1 MTRLF
6 ACALLASV
14 ACLLVADAARAHPLA
29 FGVLSVTAQSGDR
42 YTLDFR
48 YSGDENDPRG
58 GSPTIP
64 RGCDFVA
71 PPDELP
77 LTSGI
82 HLRGRLRC
90 PRGIEGLRFG
100 VEGLERGETQVVVR
114 VRLPDGREHRGL
126 VTADEPSFRI
136 PRRNE
141 EGSVLA
147 RYVVLGTEHIALG
160 LDHLLFVLGLFLL
173 VDGWKR
179 VVATVTAFTLGHSL
193 TLALAAL
200 GVVHVPSA
208 PTEACIALS
217 IVLLAVELAHPDRQS
232 TARTRPWLVA
242 SSFGLLH
249 GLGFAGA
256 LAEVGLPRAAVV
268 PALFGF
274 NLGVELGQIA
284 FVAVLALLSV
294 ATRRT
299 LGSQRTDFVRAAI
312 LPRALGAVAVFFLAE
327 RIAAIVA

>member
-1 MTRLF
+1 MSRLLGRAALTIVALALF
-6 ACALLASV
+6 ASTAL
-14 ACLLVADAARAHPLA
+14 AHPLA
-29 FGVLSVTAQSGDR
+29 FGVLSITPIRGDR
-42 YTLDFR
+42 YALDFR

-64 RGCDFVA
+64 SGCAFVA
-71 PPDELP
+71 PPEELP
-77 LTSGI
+77 LTSGL
-82 HLRGRLRC
+82 HLRGELRC
-90 PRGIEGLRFG
+90 PHGLEGKRFG

-114 VRLPDGREHRGL
+114 VRLPDGHEHQGL
-126 VTADEPSFRI
+126 VTADEPTFRI

-147 RYVVLGTEHIALG
+147 RYVALGTEHIALG

-173 VDGWKR
+173 VDGARR

-193 TLALAAL
+193 TLVLAAL
-200 GVVHVPSA
+200 DVVHVPSA

-217 IVLLAVELAHPDRQS
+217 IVLLAVELAHPERQT

-256 LAEVGLPRAAVV
+256 LTEVGLPRSAVV

-274 NLGVELGQIA
+274 NLGVELGQVA
-284 FVAVLALLSV
+284 FVGLLALLSV

-299 LGSQRTDFVRAAI
+299 LGSERTDFVRSAI
-312 LPRALGAVAVFFLAE
+312 LPRALGAIAVFFLAE